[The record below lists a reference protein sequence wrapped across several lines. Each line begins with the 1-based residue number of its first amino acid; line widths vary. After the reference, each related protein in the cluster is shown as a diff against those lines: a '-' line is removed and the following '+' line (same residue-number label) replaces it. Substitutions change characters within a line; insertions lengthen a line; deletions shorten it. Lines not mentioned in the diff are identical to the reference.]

1 VWDPPCYSQ
10 SAELDQ
16 KPPWNTPGQK
26 KAPGIAVRND
36 RPQIVNRSDIWN
48 CRQNLFENRLIGGS
62 FMLADF
68 AVVPMGVT
76 GGVKALV
83 AEALKIVDESGLS
96 YKLGA
101 MHTTI
106 EGDSDRVMDVILRC
120 HRRMLELA
128 PRVLT
133 SITIDDRRGATGR
146 LEGKVRDVEQVLG
159 KPLSRV

>member
-1 VWDPPCYSQ
+1 LPRTSGN
-10 SAELDQ
+10 A
-16 KPPWNTPGQK
+16 T
-26 KAPGIAVRND
+26 
-36 RPQIVNRSDIWN
+36 QIF
-48 CRQNLFENRLIGGS
+48 FEDHLIGGS
-62 FMLADF
+62 LMLADF

-76 GGVKALV
+76 GGVKNLV

-133 SITIDDRRGATGR
+133 SITIDDRTGATGR

>member
-1 VWDPPCYSQ
+1 LPRTFGN
-10 SAELDQ
+10 AG
-16 KPPWNTPGQK
+16 K
-26 KAPGIAVRND
+26 
-36 RPQIVNRSDIWN
+36 
-48 CRQNLFENRLIGGS
+48 NLFDNQLIGGS
-62 FMLADF
+62 LMLADF
-68 AVVPMGVT
+68 AVVPMGVAV
-76 GGVKALV
+76 GVKELV
-83 AEALKIVDESGLS
+83 AEAVRIVDESGLS

-128 PRVLT
+128 PRALT

-146 LEGKVRDVEQVLG
+146 LEGKVRDVEQVLA

>member
-1 VWDPPCYSQ
+1 
-10 SAELDQ
+10 
-16 KPPWNTPGQK
+16 
-26 KAPGIAVRND
+26 
-36 RPQIVNRSDIWN
+36 
-48 CRQNLFENRLIGGS
+48 
-62 FMLADF
+62 MLADF
-68 AVVPMGVT
+68 AVAPMGV
-76 GGVKALV
+76 GEDVAKLI

-96 YKLGA
+96 YRLGA

-106 EGDSDRVMDVILRC
+106 EGDPDRVMDVILRC

-159 KPLSRV
+159 KKLSRL

>member
-1 VWDPPCYSQ
+1 
-10 SAELDQ
+10 
-16 KPPWNTPGQK
+16 
-26 KAPGIAVRND
+26 
-36 RPQIVNRSDIWN
+36 
-48 CRQNLFENRLIGGS
+48 
-62 FMLADF
+62 MLADF

-76 GGVKALV
+76 GGVKNLV
-83 AEALKIVDESGLS
+83 AEALKIVDDSGLS

-106 EGDSDRVMDVILRC
+106 EGNSDRVMDVILRC

-133 SITIDDRRGATGR
+133 SITIDDRTGATGR

>member
-1 VWDPPCYSQ
+1 
-10 SAELDQ
+10 
-16 KPPWNTPGQK
+16 
-26 KAPGIAVRND
+26 
-36 RPQIVNRSDIWN
+36 
-48 CRQNLFENRLIGGS
+48 
-62 FMLADF
+62 MLVDF

-76 GGVKALV
+76 GGVKKLV
-83 AEALKIVDESGLS
+83 AEALKTCRRIWPSR
-96 YKLGA
+96 KLGA

>member
-1 VWDPPCYSQ
+1 LLRTFGN
-10 SAELDQ
+10 A
-16 KPPWNTPGQK
+16 G
-26 KAPGIAVRND
+26 
-36 RPQIVNRSDIWN
+36 
-48 CRQNLFENRLIGGS
+48 QNLFENQLIGGS

-76 GGVKALV
+76 GGVKELV

-159 KPLSRV
+159 KPLSRG